1 MALQDLPVLLNG
13 YRLMIT
19 EAPAAKMREAEDG
32 SVTPVVDRA
41 TGEVQYVVTLF
52 AKPVP
57 MEGRRAGKGEEIRV
71 NLPGDPGEGFEEGTY
86 VELVNPVVNT
96 YEIPDRVDPRKIA
109 SAGLWFKASG
119 LKPAARPVRSVA

>member
-1 MALQDLPVLLNG
+1 MLQDLPVMLNG

-19 EAPAAKMREAEDG
+19 EAPAVKTREAEDG
-32 SVTPVVDRA
+32 TVSPVVDRLS
-41 TGEVQYVVTLF
+41 GETQYVVTVF

-57 MEGRRAGKGEEIRV
+57 VEGRRPGKGEEIRV
-71 NLPGDPGEGFEEGTY
+71 NLPGDPGDKFGEGMY
-86 VELVNPVVNT
+86 VELVNAVVNT

-119 LKPAARPVRSVA
+119 LKPVRAVREAA